1 MRART
6 TRLNAFWVVIGQVS
20 VTAVDARAHTATSSA
35 GRMVDRFV
43 PRIGSPL
50 PPHRRAA
57 WGLGLAVGRG
67 SAPSPVYDALASGVS
82 CTSQR

>member
-6 TRLNAFWVVIGQVS
+6 TRLKALSVVIGQFS

-43 PRIGSPL
+43 PRIRIPFTAASPRRVGARHGSPA
-50 PPHRRAA
+50 RER
-57 WGLGLAVGRG
+57 AVGSVR
-67 SAPSPVYDALASGVS
+67 
-82 CTSQR
+82 R